1 MLKNSLIVIFLF
13 LIAGAVFYVT
23 KMPETDDSIASA
35 AEKNVSGAVV
45 VELFTSEGCSS
56 CPAAEEV
63 FGELLKEYGEKK
75 LPVFFLAYHVDYWNY
90 LGWNDRFSS
99 MEFTQRQQSYANAFG
114 LQSVYTPQMIVNGQT
129 EFVGSNRSKAEHAI
143 EKVLSSKSDL
153 QIDLKGCFIQS
164 DSAIKVVYL
173 FSKPSP
179 GVKLNFAVVEQ
190 GIARN
195 VTRGENAGKRLIHY
209 NVVRA
214 MKSVSEQE
222 GSEAVI
228 YIPPDVVLENASV
241 IAFAQVEMSME
252 ILAASSINI
261 ITKP

>member
-1 MLKNSLIVIFLF
+1 MKNSLIVIVLF
-13 LIAGAVFYVT
+13 LIAGSVFYVT
-23 KMPETDDSIASA
+23 KMSEADESIAGETDGNI
-35 AEKNVSGAVV
+35 SGAAV

-63 FGELLKEYGEKK
+63 FGELLKEYDEKK

-90 LGWNDRFSS
+90 LGWIDRFSS

-129 EFVGSNRSKAEHAI
+129 EFVGSNQSKAKHAI
-143 EKVLSSKSDL
+143 EKILSSKSDL
-153 QIDLKGCFIQS
+153 QIDLKGCLIQS
-164 DSAIKVVYL
+164 DSSIKVVYSV
-173 FSKPSP
+173 SKPSP
-179 GVKLNFAVVEQ
+179 GVILNFAVIEQ
-190 GIARN
+190 EIVRN
-195 VTRGENAGKRLIHY
+195 VSSGENAGKSLVHR

-214 MKSVSEQE
+214 MKSVFDQE

-228 YIPPDVVLENASV
+228 SVPPDVILENASV
-241 IAFAQVEMSME
+241 IVFAQVEKSME
-252 ILAASSINI
+252 IVAASIISV